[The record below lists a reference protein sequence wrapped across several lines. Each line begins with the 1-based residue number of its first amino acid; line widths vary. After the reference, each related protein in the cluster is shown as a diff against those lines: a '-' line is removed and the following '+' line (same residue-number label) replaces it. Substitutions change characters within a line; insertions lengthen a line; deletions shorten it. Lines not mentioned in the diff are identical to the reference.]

1 MKSYAGES
9 FKSSVSEL
17 CKKLD
22 QTVKAW
28 NERDLSD
35 REYPFLLVDALVI
48 KVRKG
53 GRVNLQSVLI
63 ACGINREGYREILG
77 LSLGDGKS

>member
-1 MKSYAGES
+1 LKSYAGVS

-17 CKKLD
+17 RKKLD

-63 ACGINREGYREILG
+63 ACGINREGYHEILG

>member
-1 MKSYAGES
+1 
-9 FKSSVSEL
+9 
-17 CKKLD
+17 
-22 QTVKAW
+22 VKVW

-53 GRVNLQSVLI
+53 GRVNLQSMLI
-63 ACGINREGYREILG
+63 TYGVNREGYREILG

>member
-35 REYPFLLVDALVI
+35 REYPFLLMDALVI

-53 GRVNLQSVLI
+53 GRVVPQSVLI

>member
-1 MKSYAGES
+1 
-9 FKSSVSEL
+9 
-17 CKKLD
+17 
-22 QTVKAW
+22 VKAW